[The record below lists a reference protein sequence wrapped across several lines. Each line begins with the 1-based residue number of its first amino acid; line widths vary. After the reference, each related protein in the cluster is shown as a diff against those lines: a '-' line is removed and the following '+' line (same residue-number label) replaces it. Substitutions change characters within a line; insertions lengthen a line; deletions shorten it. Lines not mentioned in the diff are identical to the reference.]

1 MSYAID
7 ERNPERQQLLARIL
21 EPFTENVL
29 ARLPSMAAPRCL
41 DLGCGHGNATRLLSK
56 MLGASECVG
65 LEYDQALVEY
75 ASARPNNPQGVS
87 FQQGDVTRL
96 PFPDASFDV
105 VFCRYLL
112 VHLSDPAAGM
122 REMMRVVR
130 PGGHVV
136 AYEPDLIME
145 FSDPE
150 SQALALIN
158 RVWNGLFPQ
167 PNIGRTLVRAFR
179 QAGASRVEG
188 GAMLHLEHDAAVL
201 KRTYRLSAEATGPLA
216 QAKGILNELEVRQM
230 IEGLA
235 RLEEDPTSTLVKFPD
250 MWVIAQR

>member
-21 EPFTENVL
+21 EPFTRDVL
-29 ARLPSMAAPRCL
+29 ARFPRLASPRCL
-41 DLGCGHGNATRLLSK
+41 DLGCGQGNTTRFLAET
-56 MLGASECVG
+56 LGAGECIG

-75 ASARPNNPQGVS
+75 ASMQPNNPKGVI

-112 VHLSDPAAGM
+112 VHLANPASAM

-130 PGGHVV
+130 PGGRAV
-136 AYEPDLIME
+136 AYEPDLVLE
-145 FSDPE
+145 FSDPA
-150 SQALALIN
+150 SSALALIN

-167 PNIGRTLVRAFR
+167 PNIGRTLVRGFT
-179 QAGASRVEG
+179 QAGASHVEG
-188 GAMLHLEHDAAVL
+188 GAMLHLEHDASVL
-201 KRTYRLSAEATGPLA
+201 KRMYRLTAEATGPLA
-216 QAKGILNELEVRQM
+216 HAKGILNEFEVREM
-230 IEGLA
+230 IDGLA
-235 RLEEDPTSTLVKFPD
+235 RLEEDPAAVLVKFPD